1 MKHVLWTLA
10 VGLALTCCPAAHAD
24 DAVDPMDLVRA
35 LDSAWQASD
44 WTEAQSAGETLL
56 AHDRVSFMPEGY
68 RAGLHF
74 QVGLAYAATGDHA
87 QSEAHWAQ
95 AEALGTPREEIL
107 SEALPIAVRRED
119 GARALAIYRALDADF
134 PDARNALSSGQ
145 LNDIIDSLHGAGDHA
160 AEGEALELMVAG
172 YTSDNP
178 FDHGGALHYR
188 RIRHLTQAG
197 EIDAAMAL
205 LPEMTSASGARRL
218 RVLNQFAPLWQQPEF
233 SALTDPRA
241 ETLDLLA
248 RSVADS
254 EAHPDHIEPIT
265 DQMSYLV
272 DLGRHAAASELAAAA
287 WRRMQSGDT
296 FEDAGDYTSWLLD
309 RWGHAE
315 LTLGRIAFGRATL
328 ETASRRVEEGGA
340 NVSQLINLA
349 YVDLAIG
356 DDQAVLDRLSLMEN
370 RGASEYGWLQVH
382 LARACAAHRL
392 GEPDK
397 LAPSLAFSEDHRA
410 LDRDGYFDLLL
421 CQDRDEDA
429 AAFLLERLGD
439 PAQAEDVLMRLQPYD
454 TQYPSE
460 YFPAETALREA
471 RDRIIARPDVQAA
484 IARIGRLEH
493 IRMHD

>member
-1 MKHVLWTLA
+1 MKSILRA
-10 VGLALTCCPAAHAD
+10 VAISLALAFGPAAQAD
-24 DAVDPMDLVRA
+24 DAVNPMDLVRA
-35 LDSAWQASD
+35 LDAAWLASD

-56 AHDRVSFMPEGY
+56 AHDRVSFMPESY

-74 QVGLAYAATGDHA
+74 QVGMAYAETGDHA

-95 AEALGTPREEIL
+95 AEALGTPRHEIL
-107 SEALPIAVRRED
+107 TEALPIAIRRED
-119 GARALAIYRALDADF
+119 GARALAIYRDLDADF

-145 LNDIIDSLHGAGDHA
+145 LHDIIDTLNGAGDHV
-160 AEGEALELMVAG
+160 AEGEALELMIAG

-178 FDHGGALHYR
+178 FDHGGSLHYL
-188 RIRHLTQAG
+188 RIRHLTQTG
-197 EIDAAMAL
+197 EVDAAMAL
-205 LPEMTSASGARRL
+205 LAEMTSASGARRL
-218 RVLNQFAPLWQQPEF
+218 RVLNQFSPLWQQPGF

-241 ETLDLLA
+241 ETLDMLA

-296 FEDAGDYTSWLLD
+296 FEDADDYTNWLLD

-315 LTLGRIAFGRATL
+315 LTLGHIAFGRATL
-328 ETASRRVEEGGA
+328 ETASRRNEDGRP
-340 NVSQLINLA
+340 NVNQLINLA

-356 DDQAVLDRLSLMEN
+356 DDQAVLDRLSSMEQ

-392 GEPDK
+392 GEPAQM
-397 LAPSLAFSEDHRA
+397 APSLAFSEEHRA

-421 CQDRDEDA
+421 C
-429 AAFLLERLGD
+429 
-439 PAQAEDVLMRLQPYD
+439 
-454 TQYPSE
+454 
-460 YFPAETALREA
+460 
-471 RDRIIARPDVQAA
+471 
-484 IARIGRLEH
+484 
-493 IRMHD
+493 